1 MFEIK
6 YIQNIYSITEKK
18 TQAGSPRHLL
28 WAVTNFQ
35 KLFISGSLTRSN
47 NKIIVSLL
55 NKR

>member
-6 YIQNIYSITEKK
+6 YIQNIYNITERK
-18 TQAGSPRHLL
+18 TQDGSPRHLG
-28 WAVTNFQ
+28 WAVTNFP